1 MGPLSGIKVIEMAG
15 LGPVPLCGMMLS
27 DMGAEVYLVE
37 KKGDAGSE
45 ATLHVSKRDMIRR
58 GKTPIA
64 LDLKS
69 EAAIAL
75 VLEMVANADVLI
87 EGFRPGVMERLGLG
101 PDICLEKNPALVYGR
116 LTGWGQEGP
125 LSQVAGHDPNYIALT
140 GVLYHTG
147 DHDTPPQAPPTLLGD
162 CAGGAAMMAWG
173 ISSALIPALREG
185 KGQVVD
191 AAIVDGIAYL
201 ASFARGF
208 YHAGHIDE
216 TRGSGWLDGAAPWNR
231 SYRCK
236 DDGYI
241 TLCSVEARFY
251 AVLLEKLGLTA
262 NTFFAGASQ
271 WDKGR
276 WQSQIEF
283 LEALFASMPRDHW
296 CNLLEGTDAC
306 FAPVLSYGEVQNHP
320 HAKARDAYVN
330 VDGQWHPRPAPRFS
344 ATAAEPAWQEEPI
357 TPPADALRSLG
368 VSEQHIAASGAATDS
383 KHH

>member
-1 MGPLSGIKVIEMAG
+1 MGPLAGIKVIEMAG

-37 KKGDAGSE
+37 KKSETGRE
-45 ATLHVSKRDMIRR
+45 ATLHVSKRDMMRR

-64 LDLKS
+64 LDLKD
-69 EAAIAL
+69 EASIAL

-101 PDICLEKNPALVYGR
+101 PDPCLERNPALVYGR

-140 GVLYHTG
+140 GVLYHSG

-162 CAGGAAMMAWG
+162 CAGGASIMALG

-191 AAIVDGIAYL
+191 AAIVDGISYL
-201 ASFARGF
+201 ASFARSF
-208 YHAGHIDE
+208 YQAGHLDD
-216 TRGSGWLDGAAPWNR
+216 TRGGCWMDGAAPWNR
-231 SYRCK
+231 SYQCS
-236 DDGYI
+236 DGGYI

-251 AVLLEKLGLTA
+251 SVLLETLGLEGEQLFT
-262 NTFFAGASQ
+262 GESQ
-271 WDKGR
+271 WDKAR
-276 WQSQIEF
+276 WSLQVEY
-283 LEALFASMPRDHW
+283 LGKLFAGHPRAYW
-296 CNLLEGTDAC
+296 CDLLEGTDAC
-306 FAPVLSYGEVQNHP
+306 FAPVLSYGEVQEHP
-320 HAKARDAYVN
+320 HAKARDAYIN

-344 ATAAEPAWQEEPI
+344 VTATEPAWQEE
-357 TPPADALRSLG
+357 TASAPAEALRTLG
-368 VSEQHIAASGAATDS
+368 VPEKHIAAVNAGPGSEP
-383 KHH
+383 H